1 MSGQVS
7 APPSEQQARRRGG
20 LTHSWLPRGGPAA
33 GRPAA
38 GGPAPRRRS
47 TAASRRTTRT
57 GLLLISP
64 ALLFVTAFALIPLGF
79 GVYISL
85 TNWPLV
91 GPYHFI
97 GLSNYTALVHNSV
110 FLQSIRFT
118 LEYTGIVTVPILVFG
133 YALAVFVRAN
143 RPGSTVF
150 RTMIFLPYIVGLVA
164 ESFMAVVELQPDSG
178 TVNFVLAKF
187 GIVKASTAWLVHTG
201 LALTAISVLVIWFA
215 SGLTMML
222 LMAGMQ
228 GVPVELY
235 ESARVDGASWWSAE
249 RRITIPL
256 MRRSI
261 ALSLIISVVYSFLAF
276 NQFFIMTDGGPG
288 TSTESVVMAIY
299 QTAFADF
306 NVGLASAMS
315 IVLIIVVGLIT
326 FIQFRYLQGD
336 AD

>member
-7 APPSEQQARRRGG
+7 APPSEAKARRRGG

-38 GGPAPRRRS
+38 GGPARRRRS

-64 ALLFVTAFALIPLGF
+64 ALAFVIAFALIPLGF

-91 GPYHFI
+91 GAYHFI
-97 GLSNYTALVHNSV
+97 GLANYTALVHNSV

-118 LEYTGIVTVPILVFG
+118 LEYTGIVTLPILVFG

-261 ALSLIISVVYSFLAF
+261 ALALIISVVYSFLAF

-315 IVLIIVVGLIT
+315 VVLIVVVGLIT
-326 FIQFRYLQGD
+326 FAQFRLLQGE